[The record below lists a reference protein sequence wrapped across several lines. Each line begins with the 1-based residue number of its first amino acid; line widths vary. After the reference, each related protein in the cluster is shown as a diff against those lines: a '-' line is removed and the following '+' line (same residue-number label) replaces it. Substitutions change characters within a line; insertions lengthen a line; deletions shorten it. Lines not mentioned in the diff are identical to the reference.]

1 MKTEKEYDYLIVGA
15 GIIGLT
21 IAYELIE
28 RNPNYTI
35 CLIDKEQDVAQHTSG
50 RNSGILHA
58 GFYYT
63 SDSKKAK
70 HCLNGNFLMKKFCLE
85 NNIEVKATKKLVV
98 TKNEKDV
105 EQLYEIKKRAD
116 ANNVRTEL
124 ISKEEA
130 EKIEPNINT
139 YKKALYSPDT
149 ASVNPIK
156 VCNKLKESLK
166 NKKVHFLFNCPF
178 KNELGFNYKYLINA
192 AGLYADKIA
201 QDFGLAKEYTLLPF
215 KGIYMSVCNNKI
227 PTKINIYPVPDLEF
241 PFLGVHYI
249 ISTNDGIKIG
259 PSASPAFWRENY
271 SGFSNFSLKEFL
283 EIIGISIKLFV
294 TNSFNYR
301 NLAMRE
307 IKYYWSKNLIS
318 EVEKMIKDPFGSKYK
333 KRRPGIR
340 AQLYN
345 KKTNEL
351 VNDFIIIHTANSTH
365 VLNVI
370 SPGFTCAFSLAK
382 EIVDEVITNQVKN
395 IIHKKQ

>member
-1 MKTEKEYDYLIVGA
+1 MKSVKEFDYLIVGA

-21 IAYELIE
+21 IAYELLE
-28 RNPNYTI
+28 RNQNYRI
-35 CLIDKEQDVAQHTSG
+35 CIIDKEKDVAQHTSG

-63 SDSKKAK
+63 SNSKKAK
-70 HCLNGNFLMKKFCLE
+70 HCLNGNALMKKFCLE
-85 NNIEVKATKKLVV
+85 NDIEVKATKKLVV

-105 EQLYEIKKRAD
+105 EQLYEIKRRAD

-130 EKIEPNINT
+130 EQIEPNINT

-149 ASVNPIK
+149 ASVNPIE
-156 VCNKLKESLK
+156 VCNKLKEILK
-166 NKKVHFLFNCPF
+166 TKKVHFVFNCPF
-178 KNELGFNYKYLINA
+178 KKELNFKYKYLINA

-201 QDFGLAKEYTLLPF
+201 QDYGLAKEYTLLPF
-215 KGIYMSVCNNKI
+215 KGIYMSICNDKK
-227 PTKINIYPVPDLEF
+227 PTEINIYPVPDLEF

-249 ISTNDGIKIG
+249 ISINDGIKIG

-271 SGFSNFSLKEFL
+271 SGFSNFNFKEFL

-294 TNSFNYR
+294 TNSFKYR

-307 IKYYWSKNLIS
+307 IKYYWPKNLIS
-318 EVEKMIKDPFGSKYK
+318 EVEKMIKNPFGSKYK

-345 KKTNEL
+345 KKKNEL
-351 VNDFIIIHTANSTH
+351 VDDFIIKHTANSTH
-365 VLNVI
+365 ILNVI
-370 SPGFTCAFSLAK
+370 SPGFTCSFSLAK
-382 EIVDEVITNQVKN
+382 EIVDEVITNEDKN
-395 IIHKKQ
+395 IISKK

>member
-1 MKTEKEYDYLIVGA
+1 MKSEKEIDYLIVGA

-21 IAYELIE
+21 IAHELIE
-28 RNPNYTI
+28 RNPNSNI
-35 CLIDKEQDVAQHTSG
+35 CVIDKEHDVAQHSSG

-58 GFYYT
+58 GFYYSSET
-63 SDSKKAK
+63 KKAK
-70 HCLNGNFLMKKFCLE
+70 HCLNGNSLMKKFCLE
-85 NNIEVKATKKLVV
+85 NDIEVKSTKKLVV
-98 TKNEKDV
+98 AKNEKDI
-105 EQLYEIKKRAD
+105 EQLYEIKRRAD

-149 ASVNPIK
+149 ASVNPIE
-156 VCNKLKESLK
+156 VCNKLKENLK
-166 NKKVHFLFNCPF
+166 GKRVKFKFNCAF
-178 KNELGFNYKYLINA
+178 KKELNFKYEYLINA

-249 ISTNDGIKIG
+249 ISINDGIKIG

-271 SGFSNFSLKEFL
+271 SGFSNFRLNEFL

-318 EVEKMIKDPFGSKYK
+318 EVEKMIKNSFGSKYK

-345 KKTNEL
+345 KKTNKL
-351 VNDFIIIHTANSTH
+351 VDDFIIEHTTNSTH

-370 SPGFTCAFSLAK
+370 SPGFTCSFSLAK
-382 EIVDEVITNQVKN
+382 EIVDEVLINKF
-395 IIHKKQ
+395 KKFN